1 MLHPPLGAFRN
12 PKSGCFLSSL
22 LFPLIPELRSPTRS
36 LSSLFI
42 AESHAVVEYAE
53 DDIHSSLPYLITIL
67 IGFILAMQTLAC
79 QHIIADKKALGTFH
93 PVSYLEGGS

>member
-1 MLHPPLGAFRN
+1 MLHPPLGALGNSVDGIFFY
-12 PKSGCFLSSL
+12 PPFSL
-22 LFPLIPELRSPTRS
+22 L
-36 LSSLFI
+36 I

-93 PVSYLEGGS
+93 PVSSLKRGS